1 MLNTDKHAANRNIR
15 MLSPTP
21 LNATSSVPLS
31 STHDGRDPQ
40 PYGAYEPKGILRAL
54 LAFTQ
59 AMPTSWIG
67 KRLAFIARRLGLMVL
82 KGQSADVERFGA
94 KFRLHPYQNV
104 CEKRVLFTPQL
115 FDGNERKILERK
127 ILEAKTAQNTT
138 EGFRFIDVGANIGAY
153 ALFVAA
159 LAGPRAKILAVE
171 PQPDIFDRLVANI
184 AFNPFGTVKAIACAI
199 SNKAGELTLF
209 LDPRNKGESSIKII
223 GSSQAQSIRVPA
235 LTLRDVMTQE
245 GLSGLDAIKLDVEG
259 AEDLILEPFLH
270 DAPEALWPKLII
282 LEDGSGRWQMDLNQL
297 LTQKGYTLLMRTRL
311 NYVYERS

>member
-1 MLNTDKHAANRNIR
+1 MLNTDKHAANRNIG
-15 MLSPTP
+15 ML
-21 LNATSSVPLS
+21 SSVPVNATPVAAPF
-31 STHDGRDPQ
+31 STPSEQ
-40 PYGAYEPKGILRAL
+40 EPPEQEQPPYGTYAPQGLLRPL

-67 KRLAFIARRLGLMVL
+67 KRLAFIARRLGLIVL

-94 KFRLHPYQNV
+94 KFRLHPYHNV

-115 FDGNERKILERK
+115 FDGQERKILASR
-127 ILEAKTAQNTT
+127 IACTA

-159 LAGPRAKILAVE
+159 LAGPRARILAIE
-171 PQPDIFDRLVANI
+171 PQPDIFDRLAANI
-184 AFNPFGTVKAIACAI
+184 AFNPFGTVKAIACAV

-270 DAPEALWPKLII
+270 DAPETLWPKLII

-297 LTQKGYTLLMRTRL
+297 LSQKGYTLLMRTRL
-311 NYVYERS
+311 NYVYERV